1 MSKFIKFLSITFLLV
16 SIFLIAININVVLA
30 EEVFPFEGVI
40 TADSLVVMDENG
52 TKVTELVYG
61 SRVTVTGT
69 NEKGNRYIIKYDG
82 GKVGYTYPNYVIN
95 VDANTLTTDQA
106 GFETYRAY
114 CDSMI
119 SQGFVESYCPYL
131 YNLHVKHPNW
141 TFKALKV
148 ESTIENASA
157 REVEKVS
164 LQTGNVNY
172 WHYKSDGTPYV
183 NEYTSSGNHYYYVNS
198 KVISSFMDPRNSL
211 FEETMFQ
218 FLNLEKNTDAINAQ
232 ALAKVSTTGNLAN
245 YYNEFIAAAAA
256 TEINAIHL
264 MARSRQEGANSATY
278 SAVTGTFST
287 TKNLF
292 NIDGRT
298 LDGFYNFY
306 NIGSYVDKGAGYT
319 SSIQRG
325 LAYAAGYTSDNGC
338 YSVDEA
344 GVTFY
349 DTTKCEPLTYQRP
362 WNTPEKAIVGG
373 GQWIG
378 EQYVKIG
385 QNTNYLQKFNVS
397 KTDVLFTHQYM
408 TNAYAPAS
416 EAGTIVSAYTA
427 GNLLGTNFEFIIPV
441 YQNMQELPYQAVDK
455 SNDSKLNAIAIDGE
469 IITGFDKEVVE
480 YNVNALTKENFVDV
494 TASLSNAGATMSGV
508 GRVNFE
514 NGIATVRI
522 NVVAEDGITITEYV
536 INIKQV
542 LPEVNITVD
551 SIVSKMGVKV
561 SNDFMYGI
569 SPGTVV
575 NTLVNSV
582 TNNKGNAS
590 VVDRSGKV
598 KTSGNLATG
607 DKITIKGTTESKTYI
622 ISVRGDTNGDGIVK
636 INDLILVQSHILETR
651 KLDGDK
657 FLAGD
662 VNYDG
667 VVKINDLILVQ
678 SHILEKGNL

>member
-1 MSKFIKFLSITFLLV
+1 
-16 SIFLIAININVVLA
+16 
-30 EEVFPFEGVI
+30 
-40 TADSLVVMDENG
+40 
-52 TKVTELVYG
+52 
-61 SRVTVTGT
+61 
-69 NEKGNRYIIKYDG
+69 
-82 GKVGYTYPNYVIN
+82 
-95 VDANTLTTDQA
+95 
-106 GFETYRAY
+106 
-114 CDSMI
+114 
-119 SQGFVESYCPYL
+119 
-131 YNLHVKHPNW
+131 
-141 TFKALKV
+141 
-148 ESTIENASA
+148 
-157 REVEKVS
+157 
-164 LQTGNVNY
+164 
-172 WHYKSDGTPYV
+172 
-183 NEYTSSGNHYYYVNS
+183 
-198 KVISSFMDPRNSL
+198 
-211 FEETMFQ
+211 
-218 FLNLEKNTDAINAQ
+218 
-232 ALAKVSTTGNLAN
+232 
-245 YYNEFIAAAAA
+245 
-256 TEINAIHL
+256 
-264 MARSRQEGANSATY
+264 
-278 SAVTGTFST
+278 
-287 TKNLF
+287 
-292 NIDGRT
+292 
-298 LDGFYNFY
+298 
-306 NIGSYVDKGAGYT
+306 
-319 SSIQRG
+319 
-325 LAYAAGYTSDNGC
+325 
-338 YSVDEA
+338 
-344 GVTFY
+344 
-349 DTTKCEPLTYQRP
+349 
-362 WNTPEKAIVGG
+362 
-373 GQWIG
+373 
-378 EQYVKIG
+378 
-385 QNTNYLQKFNVS
+385 
-397 KTDVLFTHQYM
+397 
-408 TNAYAPAS
+408 
-416 EAGTIVSAYTA
+416 
-427 GNLLGTNFEFIIPV
+427 
-441 YQNMQELPYQAVDK
+441 MQELPYQAVDK

-622 ISVRGDTNGDGIVK
+622 ISVRGDTIGDVIVK